1 MVLKKHNVLIL
12 DYSWLCQQDITKVRA
27 IRMVPSAYV
36 GNDGFKYYESLQLGF
51 PSIKKKIHGLLGKGV
66 MKLCNRQHNTMPNLQ
81 LRVDEDHLLEAILRT
96 AGLPNLRWLR
106 WIQIEEVRDLIHLG
120 A

>member
-1 MVLKKHNVLIL
+1 M
-12 DYSWLCQQDITKVRA
+12 RA

-81 LRVDEDHLLEAILRT
+81 LLVDEDHLLEVILRT
-96 AGLPNLRWLR
+96 VRLPNLRWLAGFKLKR
-106 WIQIEEVRDLIHLG
+106 LEI
-120 A
+120 

>member
-36 GNDGFKYYESLQLGF
+36 GNDGFKYYELLQSGF
-51 PSIKKKIHGLLGKGV
+51 PSIKKKIHRLLGKGV

-81 LRVDEDHLLEAILRT
+81 LRVDEDHLLEVILRT
-96 AGLPNLRWLR
+96 AHLPNLRWLR